1 MCILVTHLRQYIKR
15 PYENDLNIYIHLID
29 MNNMMSQMIQPTV
42 KISMKKNAKM
52 LPKDTLLLNSVL
64 NGQ

>member
-1 MCILVTHLRQYIKR
+1 MAILFTKVPHD
-15 PYENDLNIYIHLID
+15 NDSNIYFHLID
-29 MNNMMSQMIQPTV
+29 MNNMMSPMIQPIV

-52 LPKDTLLLNSVL
+52 LPKDTLPLNNVL

>member
-1 MCILVTHLRQYIKR
+1 
-15 PYENDLNIYIHLID
+15 
-29 MNNMMSQMIQPTV
+29 MNNMMSLMIQPIV